1 MSFKK
6 WEIAEID
13 KQLAKELSMECDVD
27 PIVALIASSRGYKD
41 PTDLEEFLSDEPIF
55 SDPKEMADIILA
67 ADIVNSAIENGDKI
81 AVFGD
86 YDCDGVTAT
95 ALLYSYLQSRNAD
108 CVYYI
113 PDRFSEGYGMNC
125 DAIRKLNEDN
135 VKLIITV
142 DNGIAC
148 IGEIAL
154 ANSLGMEV
162 VITDHHLP
170 GETLPEAAA
179 IVDPHRLDCPSSFKP
194 VCGAQVAFRLIC
206 VMENKEPEEL
216 LPYFADILTV
226 AVVADIMPLCNENR
240 SIVKYGI
247 KKLKNSPSI
256 GLRAVLSVAGID
268 LSSIDASRVAF
279 GISPRINAA
288 GRMGKASRA
297 VELLCSDNIMSAL
310 SIANEIDGDNSARQ
324 QIEKKIF
331 DDAVHII
338 ESEGLSFN
346 RVIVVSGNDWH
357 HGVVGIVAARITE
370 KYGRPSILL
379 SSDGEIAVGSGRSIE
394 GFSLFDAI
402 SSVKYLTEKF
412 GGHELAAG
420 VTIKVSNIDEFRIKI
435 NEFADSVAPAIP
447 KLKLDCKLNASAL
460 NLDLVESL
468 SILEP
473 FGTENKVPLFGIFR
487 AVLDR
492 ITPIGNNKHLRLIF
506 KKDDNAFQCLLF
518 GVSSDSFCFEIGDV
532 LDLAVT
538 VDKNY
543 FKGEYSLSVQIKGI
557 RMNGTADDK
566 LFKDIYNF
574 DDFSSGKEI
583 DYNEILPT
591 REQVGEIYKYIC
603 RGNVLHDRIKY
614 VFINSI
620 GYAKTEI
627 AIITLEELGLIKK
640 GQNGYIN
647 AIPNAEK
654 TNLINSP
661 TYKLLCERSGNNEYS
676 TK

>member
-13 KQLAKELSMECDVD
+13 KQLAKDLSLECDID
-27 PIVALIASSRGYKD
+27 PIVALIASSRGYTD
-41 PTDLEEFLSDEPIF
+41 PTELEEFLSDEPIF
-55 SDPKEMADIILA
+55 SDPKETADIILA

-95 ALLYSYLQSRNAD
+95 ALLYSYLQSRNAV
-108 CVYYI
+108 CTYYI
-113 PDRFSEGYGMNC
+113 PDRFTEGYGMNC
-125 DAIRKLNEDN
+125 DAIKKLAEND
-135 VKLIITV
+135 VRLIITV

-148 IGEIAL
+148 IDEIAF
-154 ANSLGMEV
+154 ANSLGIEV
-162 VITDHHLP
+162 VVTDHHLP

-179 IVDPHRLDCPSSFKP
+179 IVDPHRKDCPSSFKS

-216 LPYFADILTV
+216 LSYFADILTV
-226 AVVADIMPLCNENR
+226 AVIADIMPLTGENR

-247 KKLKNSPSI
+247 EKLKTSPSI
-256 GLRAVLSVAGID
+256 GLRAILSVAGID
-268 LSSIDASRVAF
+268 LSSVDASRVAF

-310 SIANEIDGDNSARQ
+310 ALANEIDGDNSARQ
-324 QIEKKIF
+324 QIEKKIYEE
-331 DDAVHII
+331 AVGII
-338 ESEGLSFN
+338 ETEKLNFN
-346 RVIVVSGNDWH
+346 RVIVVSGSDWH

-370 KYGRPSILL
+370 KYGRPTVLL
-379 SSDGEIAVGSGRSIE
+379 SSDGETAVGSGRSIE

-402 SSVKYLTEKF
+402 SSVRELTEKF

-420 VTIKVSNIDEFRIKI
+420 VTLKDSNIREFRRRI
-435 NEFADSVAPAIP
+435 NEYALTVSPAIP
-447 KLKLDCKLNASAL
+447 KLKLDCKLKASAL
-460 NLDLVESL
+460 NLDLVDSL

-473 FGTENKVPLFGIFR
+473 FGTENKVPLFGIFG
-487 AVLDR
+487 VKLDR

-506 KKDDNAFQCLLF
+506 TKDDNAFQALLF
-518 GVSSDSFCFEIGDV
+518 GVSSDNFCFQLEDI

-543 FKGEYSLSVQIKGI
+543 FKGEYSLSIQIKGI
-557 RMNGTADDK
+557 RMNGTDDDK
-566 LFKDIYNF
+566 LFSDIYNLS
-574 DDFSSGKEI
+574 DFCSGGSA
-583 DYNEILPT
+583 DYKDILPT
-591 REQVGEIYKYIC
+591 REEVGEVYKYILK
-603 RGNVLHDRIKY
+603 GNILSDRVKY
-614 VFINSI
+614 NFINSL
-620 GYAKTEI
+620 GYAKCEI
-627 AIITLEELGLIKK
+627 AVITLEELGLIRKDV
-640 GQNGYIN
+640 NGYLC
-647 AIPNAEK
+647 AERSAQK

-661 TYKLLCERSGNNEYS
+661 TYKLLCERSENGE
-676 TK
+676 

>member
-13 KQLAKELSMECDVD
+13 KQLAKELSIECDID
-27 PIVALIASSRGYKD
+27 PIVALIASSRGYTD
-41 PTDLEEFLSDEPIF
+41 PTEIEEFLSDEPIF
-55 SDPKEMADIILA
+55 SDPKESVDIILA

-95 ALLYSYLQSRNAD
+95 SLLYSYLQSRNAR
-108 CVYYI
+108 CTYYI
-113 PDRFSEGYGMNC
+113 PDRFTEGYGMNC
-125 DAIRKLNEDN
+125 DAIKKLAEDN
-135 VKLIITV
+135 VRLIITV

-148 IGEIAL
+148 IEEIAF
-154 ANSLGMEV
+154 ANSLGIEV
-162 VITDHHLP
+162 VVTDHHLP
-170 GETLPEAAA
+170 GEILPDAAA
-179 IVDPHRLDCPSSFKP
+179 IVDPHRKDCPSSFKS

-216 LPYFADILTV
+216 LSYFADILTV
-226 AVVADIMPLCNENR
+226 AVVADIMPLTGENR

-247 KKLKNSPSI
+247 EKLKTSPSI
-256 GLRAVLSVAGID
+256 GLRAILSVAGID
-268 LSSIDASRVAF
+268 LSTVDSSRVAF

-310 SIANEIDGDNSARQ
+310 ALSNEIDGDNSLRQ
-324 QIEKKIF
+324 QIEKKIYEE
-331 DDAVHII
+331 ALEII
-338 ESEGLSFN
+338 ENEKLNFN
-346 RVIVVSGNDWH
+346 RVIVVSGSDWH

-370 KYGRPSILL
+370 KYGRPTVLL

-402 SSVKYLTEKF
+402 SSVKDLTEKF

-420 VTIKVSNIDEFRIKI
+420 VTIKDSNICEFRRRI
-435 NEFADSVAPAIP
+435 NEYALTVSPPIP
-447 KLKLDCKLNASAL
+447 KLKLDCKLKASAL
-460 NLDLVESL
+460 SLDLVDSL

-473 FGTENKVPLFGIFR
+473 FGTENKVPLFGIFG
-487 AVLDR
+487 VKLDR

-506 KKDDNAFQCLLF
+506 TKDDNAFKALLF
-518 GVSSDSFCFEIGDV
+518 GVSPDNFCFEIGDI

-557 RMNGTADDK
+557 RINGTDDCK
-566 LFKDIYNF
+566 LFSDIYNLS
-574 DDFSSGKEI
+574 DFCSGFNA
-583 DYNEILPT
+583 DYKSILPT
-591 REQVGEIYKYIC
+591 REEVGEVYKYILK
-603 RGNVLHDRIKY
+603 GNILYDRVKY
-614 VFINSI
+614 IFINSL
-620 GYAKTEI
+620 GYAKCEI
-627 AIITLEELGLIKK
+627 AIITLEELGLIRKEA
-640 GQNGYIN
+640 NGYLIAN
-647 AIPNAEK
+647 KTSQK
-654 TNLINSP
+654 TNLTNSP
-661 TYKLLCERSGNNEYS
+661 TYKLLCERSENNE
-676 TK
+676 